1 MPQGDFPT
9 AWHGGYGNAA
19 SARRLSPRRSQSPR
33 PHTPSSQSGPSQ
45 PAGYSGYR
53 SKEGYTGY
61 RPEQGTS
68 NIRTSNDQ
76 NRSSEGL
83 RSMWQPSPWTPRSS
97 MNSGASSSIS
107 HAEYFRESPRRSSSP
122 QQRRSSS
129 TVGRPPPRY
138 VPPPAHYEH
147 VPYLEGYTGHRP
159 NTHYR
164 GDNLGSGKH
173 NFMHSPPRVGYPG
186 QLLNSTHRVAAM
198 SQTVPMSRDRGLQT

>member
-1 MPQGDFPT
+1 MSVPQGDFPT

-61 RPEQGTS
+61 RPERGTS

-83 RSMWQPSPWTPRSS
+83 QQHVATFSMDAAKLLEFRSIKLHL
-97 MNSGASSSIS
+97 AC
-107 HAEYFRESPRRSSSP
+107 
-122 QQRRSSS
+122 
-129 TVGRPPPRY
+129 
-138 VPPPAHYEH
+138 
-147 VPYLEGYTGHRP
+147 
-159 NTHYR
+159 
-164 GDNLGSGKH
+164 
-173 NFMHSPPRVGYPG
+173 
-186 QLLNSTHRVAAM
+186 
-198 SQTVPMSRDRGLQT
+198 